1 MSVVSLARSTAA
13 VSTLILTLHWLI
25 VLGLSLR
32 IIARR
37 LPESVALGWLA
48 VIFSVPF
55 AGAIAYLTLG
65 EKRLG
70 RERAARHAAAA
81 RDAEPALAAL
91 RTSRFAGHP
100 PAGSPGEP
108 LYRQTLDTMGAPALD
123 GSRFVLLDDYQ
134 AVFDALVRDIDTAA
148 SSCRFACYIWNDGG
162 RVDDVAAALR
172 RAASRGVRCR
182 VLIDAVGSRPF
193 REGPGLEALRAAG
206 IEVASA
212 LPASWRRRSDLRYHR
227 KIIVIDDRV
236 AYAGSQN
243 LVDPRFFKQDAGVGS
258 WVDAVVRMEGPA
270 VTFLANIFET
280 DWCVETGTAYEPPR
294 IPDGGARVDGGGGAL
309 VQVVPSGPAP
319 NPDAIRPLLL
329 TAIYAA
335 RRTLTLTTPYF
346 VPDDAMLTALYSV
359 ARSGV
364 AVTLIVPAKN
374 DSFLVRYASV
384 ARFDSLLAAGVRIAL
399 FEGGLLHTKSLVV
412 DEAVSVFGSVNL
424 DMRSFWLNFECSLLI
439 YAPAFAERLG
449 ALHREY
455 LAHSTFVD
463 RDAWSRRPAYQR
475 FLEDAVRLVGPLL

>member
-1 MSVVSLARSTAA
+1 MNAADLTETTALI
-13 VSTLILTLHWLI
+13 STLVLALHWLI

-55 AGAIAYLTLG
+55 VGAAAYLTLG

-70 RERAARHAAAA
+70 RQRAARHATAT

-91 RTSRFAGHP
+91 RACPFAGHP

-108 LYRQTLDTMGAPALD
+108 LCRQTLDAMNVQALD
-123 GSRFVLLDDYQ
+123 GNRLDLLTDFE
-134 AVFDALVRDIDTAA
+134 AVFDAMIRDIDAA
-148 SSCRFACYIWNDGG
+148 TTSCCLAVYIWHDGG
-162 RVDDVAAALR
+162 RADDVATAMR

-193 REGPGLEALRAAG
+193 REGPGPAALRADG
-206 IEVASA
+206 VEVAWA

-227 KIIVIDDRV
+227 KIVVIDDRV

-243 LVDPRFFKQDAGVGS
+243 LVDPRFFKEDAGVGL

-270 VTFLANIFET
+270 VTLLANIFET
-280 DWCVETGTAYEPPR
+280 DWYVETGAAYEPPR
-294 IPDGGARVDGGGGAL
+294 APDGGVCAGGNGDVL
-309 VQVVPSGPAP
+309 VQAVPSGPAP

-346 VPDDAMLTALYSV
+346 VPDAAVLTALYSV
-359 ARSGV
+359 AQSGV

-384 ARFDSLLAAGVRIAL
+384 SRFDTLLAAGVRIAL

-412 DEAVSVFGSVNL
+412 DEAVSLFGSVNL
-424 DMRSFWLNFECSLLI
+424 DMRSFWLNFECSLLV
-439 YAPAFAERLG
+439 YSPAFAERLG
-449 ALHREY
+449 ALHRDY

-463 RDAWSRRPAYQR
+463 RDAWGRRPAHQR
-475 FLEDAVRLVGPLL
+475 FLEDAIRLAGPLL